1 MNLLDLFNLSLVDR
15 KEKVALAFKEETF
28 TFGQLDFRSDRTAA
42 LLQSKGI
49 GEGDRVCLYLEN
61 CIEFIDLYLACLK
74 LGAIAVPINIL
85 YRDREISHIL
95 SDATP
100 KEVIAKTAIPGV
112 KTWLV
117 KNLTE
122 EVRHADL
129 PFSPTITTGDSPA
142 AIVYTSGTTGASKGA
157 VLSHNNFMANAI
169 NLNTCWKITAQDRLL
184 LGLPLFHVHGLAN
197 GLHCALIAGTHIKL
211 LERLE
216 HQQLAVEFTTYRP
229 TLFYG
234 VPTIYVRLL
243 EQPEATA
250 RDIGASLR
258 LFVSG
263 SAPLPAQVLE
273 EFNTKFGKVILER
286 YGMTETLM
294 NISNPY
300 SGERRAGTVG
310 FPLPGVSVKI
320 IGANGHTVLPGEEGE
335 LYVKGPNVFTGY
347 WQKEEATHAAFDHGY
362 FKTGDMAVCSADGYY
377 TLRGR
382 KSDLI
387 ISGGF
392 NIYPREI
399 EEFLLE
405 HEHISEAAVVG
416 IPDKVRGELP
426 VAYLVAHV
434 NLNLNELEEKC
445 RKELASFKVP
455 RQFILV
461 DKLPRTALGK
471 VQKHL
476 LAQTGYPQGTN

>member
-1 MNLLDLFNLSLVDR
+1 MNVLDLFNLSLIGR
-15 KEKVALAFKEETF
+15 KEKTGLVFKNKEF
-28 TFGQLDFRSDRTAA
+28 TFGELDLRSNRTAA
-42 LLQSKGI
+42 LLQSKGVMA
-49 GEGDRVCLYLEN
+49 GDRVCLYLEN
-61 CIEFIDLYLACLK
+61 SVEFIDLYLACLK

-85 YRDREISHIL
+85 YREREINHIL
-95 SDATP
+95 NDATP
-100 KEVIAKTAIPGV
+100 KIVIAKTAIPGTPTLPIDTI
-112 KTWLV
+112 K
-117 KNLTE
+117 E
-122 EVRHADL
+122 EISRFDSSFA
-129 PFSPTITTGDSPA
+129 PTLTTGDSPA

-157 VLSHNNFMANAI
+157 VLSHNNFIANAI
-169 NLNTCWKITAQDRLL
+169 NLNTCWKITDNDRLL

-197 GLHCALIAGTHIKL
+197 GLHCALIAGAHIKL

-216 HQQLAVEFTTYRP
+216 HQKLVDEFKAYRP

-243 EQPEATA
+243 EHPAEVAQA
-250 RDIGASLR
+250 IGAAVR

-273 EFNTKFGKVILER
+273 AFKEKYGQVILER

-294 NISNPY
+294 NTSNPY
-300 SGERRAGTVG
+300 IGERRAGTVG

-320 IGANGHTVLPGEEGE
+320 IGADGCAAAPGEEGE
-335 LYVKGPNVFTGY
+335 LYVKGPNVFGGY
-347 WQKEEATHAAFDHGY
+347 WNRDEATQAAFDNGY
-362 FKTGDMAVCSADGYY
+362 FKTGDMAVCSTDGYI

-399 EEFLLE
+399 EEFLME
-405 HEHISEAAVVG
+405 QESISEAAVVG
-416 IPDKVRGELP
+416 VPDRLRGELP
-426 VAYLVAHV
+426 VAYIVPNGNIDVKL
-434 NLNLNELEEKC
+434 LEQKC
-445 RKELASFKVP
+445 RKELASFKIP
-455 RQFILV
+455 HQFFLL

-476 LAQTGYPQGTN
+476 LTKTVN